1 MKIKK
6 VQVSDTTADAMQTAA
21 CYIQINNS
29 NSFYTTNIT
38 YMEKEKRIDVVI
50 RIATSIVTLITV
62 IIGVWQFN
70 KGQSQIKERD
80 IEQRRFE
87 MEKMDKQASIETIT
101 KFKEAQNKVFA
112 ETASVIAYLSVNKD
126 VQSIKYQEKLER
138 FWQLYWV
145 ELSAVETP
153 EVEKAM
159 KSFGDVLKDF
169 QEKKFIGAE
178 EHINDL
184 QRFGYLVAQAMK
196 NSAKK
201 WSLPEDLQSK

>member
-1 MKIKK
+1 
-6 VQVSDTTADAMQTAA
+6 
-21 CYIQINNS
+21 
-29 NSFYTTNIT
+29 
-38 YMEKEKRIDVVI
+38 MEKDKRIDIII
-50 RIATSIVTLITV
+50 RIATSLVTLITV
-62 IIGVWQFN
+62 IIGIWQFN
-70 KGQSQIKERD
+70 SGQQRIKESE
-80 IEQRRFE
+80 IAQRKFE
-87 MEKMDKQASIETIT
+87 MEKMDRQASIETIT

-159 KSFGDVLKDF
+159 KGFGDVLKDF
-169 QEKKFIGAE
+169 QEKKFMGAE

-184 QRFGYLVAQAMK
+184 QRFGYIVAQAMK

-201 WSLPEDLQSK
+201 WSLPEDLQIK